1 MRASLRT
8 VDLSAYADCWSV
20 EPGDAVRFMVN
31 TDSDAYE
38 VDVIRHGVTDEVL
51 PTAVSGSH
59 SGRRQSIHP
68 GSYATVPDSPL
79 LRELC
84 SFTIQMW
91 IWPTTPGN
99 SEPQGLLTRWSDSEL
114 RGFGLFLEG
123 DKGIS
128 LWLTGADGKTLS
140 IGTQRPL
147 DARVWYF
154 VAACYDSDNRS
165 VTLHQTPLDNR
176 IPDPAPIMHG
186 SIPPVGPTYGSGPLL
201 IAAGSEPVG
210 DPAKRGAG
218 YLYNGKIDSPRL
230 YGRALRDDE
239 IRLLATGIRAGEI
252 PGLVAAW
259 NFADDIPTQQ
269 IGDISGRGLHGE
281 LVNMPARAMT
291 GHNWDGTHLNFRH
304 APEQWGAIHFHDD
317 DLADARWKT
326 DFEFRVPNDFR
337 SGVYSVALS
346 TETMD
351 WHLPLFVEPGETVER
366 ADIAFLVPTLTY
378 LAYANH
384 RYAPG
389 HEEEVVRT
397 MTLLDE
403 VDLDPR
409 DEYLANHP
417 EFGLSLYA
425 THSDGSG
432 VCYASRLRPVPNLHP
447 EYHWWGSDAPRHLS
461 ADLELVQWLEHA
473 DFRYDV
479 ITDESLHANGLELLS
494 HYRVV
499 LTGSHPEYWTAPMLD
514 SLSRYL
520 SHGGRLMYLGGNG
533 FYWVTSLDDDRPHII
548 EIRRDWAA
556 SSLWEA
562 MPGEAHHSMTG
573 EPGGLWRHRGRAPQA
588 IVGVG
593 PAAMGWGVAPGYGRQ
608 QDSFD
613 ERVRFVFEGIGHD
626 EVIGDFESGF
636 STAAAGAAGDEIDR
650 LDFDLGS
657 PRHALL
663 LATSAGG
670 HSDHYQ
676 PMVEDHAAR
685 TPGAR
690 ATAEPRVRA
699 DMVYF
704 ETPDGGA
711 VFSVGS
717 INWILNLPHNDYRNN
732 VSRIT
737 RNVLERFIS

>member
-1 MRASLRT
+1 M
-8 VDLSAYADCWSV
+8 DLSAYANRWSV
-20 EPGDAVRFMVN
+20 EPGDAVRLAVS

-38 VDVIRHGVTDEVL
+38 VDIIRHGGEDEML

-59 SGRRQSIHP
+59 SGRGQSIHP

-79 LRELC
+79 LRELR

-91 IWPTTPGN
+91 IWPTTPGRN
-99 SEPQGLLTRWSDSEL
+99 EPQGLLTRWSGSER
-114 RGFGLFLEG
+114 RGFGLFVDG
-123 DKGIS
+123 DRGVS
-128 LWLTGADGKTLS
+128 LWLAGADGETLS
-140 IGTQRPL
+140 VATRRPL
-147 DARVWYF
+147 DARVWCF
-154 VAACYDSDNRS
+154 VAACYDADDGR

-176 IPDPAPIMHG
+176 ISDPASITND
-186 SIPPVGPTYGSGPLL
+186 SIPPVRPADHAGPLL
-201 IAAGSEPVG
+201 IAAGG
-210 DPAKRGAG
+210 DPRGDVPKRGAG

-230 YGRALRDDE
+230 FGRALGDDE
-239 IRLLATGIRAGEI
+239 IVLLGTGMPAGDIR
-252 PGLVAAW
+252 GLVAGW
-259 NFADDIPTQQ
+259 NFAEGIPTQK
-269 IGDISGRGLHGE
+269 IRDVSGHGLHGD

-291 GHNWDGTHLNFRH
+291 GHNWDGTHLDFSKV
-304 APEQWGAIHFHDD
+304 PEQWGAIHFHDD
-317 DLADARWKT
+317 DLEDAGWET
-326 DFEFRVPNDFR
+326 DFEFHVPDDFR
-337 SGVYSVALS
+337 SGVYSVALTAGS
-346 TETMD
+346 TD
-351 WHLPLFVEPGETVER
+351 WHLPLFVEPGRNAER

-384 RYAPG
+384 SYAPG
-389 HEEEVVRT
+389 HEAEVVRT

-403 VDLDPR
+403 VDLDSR
-409 DEYLANHP
+409 DEYLADHP
-417 EFGLSLYA
+417 ELGLSLYA

-432 VCYASRLRPVPNLHP
+432 VCYTSRLRPVPNLHP
-447 EYHWWGSDAPRHLS
+447 EYCWWGSAAPRHLS
-461 ADLELVQWLEHA
+461 ADLDLVRWLEHENY
-473 DFRYDV
+473 RYDI
-479 ITDESLHANGLELLS
+479 ITDESLHSEGTRLLS

-514 SLSRYL
+514 GLSRYL
-520 SHGGRLMYLGGNG
+520 AQGGRLMYLGGNG
-533 FYWVTSLDDDRPHII
+533 FYWVTSLGEDLPHII

-573 EPGGLWRHRGRAPQA
+573 EPGGLWRHRGRPPQA

-593 PAAMGWGVAPGYGRQ
+593 PAAMGWGPAAGYVRQ

-613 ERVRFVFEGIGHD
+613 ERAAFVFEGIGDD
-626 EVIGDFESGF
+626 EVIGDFEDSF
-636 STAAAGAAGDEIDR
+636 SAATAGAAGDEIDR
-650 LDFDLGS
+650 LDLGLGS

-670 HSDHYQ
+670 HSEHYQ

-685 TPGAR
+685 TPGAGP
-690 ATAEPRVRA
+690 TDQPRVRA

-704 ETPDGGA
+704 ETPDEGA

-717 INWILNLPHNDYRNN
+717 INWILNLPYNGYRNN

-737 RNVLERFIS
+737 GNVLNRFVS